1 MTTFR
6 KLTAHFILDDVGSV
20 LEDVDQDL
28 SNINENMTPEP
39 RKSFMCNGILN
50 SEDKKGF

>member
-6 KLTAHFILDDVGSV
+6 KLTAHLILDDNGSV

-28 SNINENMTPEP
+28 SNTNGNMTPEP

-50 SEDKKGF
+50 SEDKKGA